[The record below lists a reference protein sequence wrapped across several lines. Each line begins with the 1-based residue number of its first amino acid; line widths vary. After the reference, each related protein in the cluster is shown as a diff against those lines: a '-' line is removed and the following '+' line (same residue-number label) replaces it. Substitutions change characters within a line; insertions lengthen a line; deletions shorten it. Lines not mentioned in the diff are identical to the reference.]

1 MSFFRLT
8 IKEGVCK
15 LEGVRHV
22 QRKENQMSESLN
34 AEIVEGVLMVRL
46 TDFVRSSYG
55 SENVK
60 RIGSTQLHKEALKLP
75 GLKKVKGVLMAPA
88 MEAAELLAEH
98 GDLPGAT
105 RTLMI
110 LIEGE
115 KEQAQQEVERER
127 KRKEKEAQ
135 EREIKLALSNAKKDL
150 ESIRSR
156 VKQNLAEEEAID
168 EYQEMMTEEM
178 EAWNV

>member
-8 IKEGVCK
+8 IKEGICK
-15 LEGVRHV
+15 LEGVRHI

-88 MEAAELLAEH
+88 MKTAELLAEH

-127 KRKEKEAQ
+127 KRREKEARQ
-135 EREIKLALSNAKKDL
+135 REIQLALSNAKRDL
-150 ESIRSR
+150 DNIRSR
-156 VKQNLAEEEAID
+156 TKQDLVKEEAID
-168 EYQEMMTEEM
+168 EYQEMMAKGT
-178 EAWNV
+178 EAWDA